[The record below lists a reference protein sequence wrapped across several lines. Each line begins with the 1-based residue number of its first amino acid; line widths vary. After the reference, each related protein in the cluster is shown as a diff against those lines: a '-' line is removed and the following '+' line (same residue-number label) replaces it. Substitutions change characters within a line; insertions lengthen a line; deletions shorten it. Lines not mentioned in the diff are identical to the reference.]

1 MANTIPPSSLP
12 VSAGISRPRDTAAS
26 GEKDN
31 NLRKHA
37 SPAKAHKNYIPS
49 PDVLRSLI
57 ERALDALSHGVYWQ
71 RGSIINLVL

>member
-12 VSAGISRPRDTAAS
+12 LPKGINRPRDARS
-26 GEKDN
+26 SSDKDTD
-31 NLRKHA
+31 LRKHA
-37 SPAKAHKNYIPS
+37 SPARAHKNYVPS
-49 PDVLRSLI
+49 PDALRTLI